1 MEDFKGNLRGI
12 MDFKINIKI
21 RDPKGIPQHSAEF
34 RLNDRS
40 SLIRE
45 LRILQDKFGV
55 DCFEIKGKHR
65 KTLIA
70 QQEEEARDELENLK
84 KFQEK
89 DWREK
94 TRGLREPDRE
104 FQEKVKKVL

>member
-12 MDFKINIKI
+12 ADCIIKIKI
-21 RDPKGIPQHSAEF
+21 RDPRGEPQHSAEF
-34 RLNDRS
+34 RLNDRA
-40 SLIRE
+40 SLIGE
-45 LRILQDKFGV
+45 LRILKDKFGV

-70 QQEEEARDELENLK
+70 QQEEEAMDELENLK
-84 KFQEK
+84 EFQEK

-94 TRGLREPDRE
+94 TKRLREPDKE
-104 FQEKVKKVL
+104 FQEKMKKLI